1 MDGEDGV
8 ILWVDLTESGG
19 AALLP
24 GVVGAQCSIHHI
36 RDIEQIGSAIR
47 VIKPSLVCFEYDYPD
62 NDGLAALSETKRD
75 YPALPILLITDYHS
89 EALAVWALRA
99 RVWDYIVKPYS
110 IEDVLRTLRLLSKV
124 CQQQSFKPRK
134 VIEPVKDS
142 LSAPSCSRLTG
153 KERAVLGA
161 KAYIE
166 GHLDEKI
173 KQANLAKQCGMS
185 LSHFSR
191 AFRQISGVGFSEFL
205 VRTRVEKALHLLAD
219 PNSQITSICY
229 EVGFRDLSYFGRI
242 FRRHV
247 GMSPSQYQSAQKQ
260 WSRVNRTD
268 QYDRHKLDS
277 ALETNECNAQRK
289 SIEVSRVEMV
299 DPSPQQRAAAAHP
312 FIKSPLRL

>member
-19 AALLP
+19 ATLLS
-24 GVVGAQCSIHHI
+24 GVVDAQCSIHHI

-47 VIKPSLVCFEYDYPD
+47 VIKPSLLCFEYDYPD
-62 NDGLAALSETKRD
+62 NDGLVALSETKRD

-153 KERAVLGA
+153 KARAVLGA

-185 LSHFSR
+185 
-191 AFRQISGVGFSEFL
+191 
-205 VRTRVEKALHLLAD
+205 
-219 PNSQITSICY
+219 
-229 EVGFRDLSYFGRI
+229 
-242 FRRHV
+242 
-247 GMSPSQYQSAQKQ
+247 PSQYQGAQKQ

-277 ALETNECNAQRK
+277 ASDPNECNAQRK
-289 SIEVSRVEMV
+289 SIEVPRVEV
-299 DPSPQQRAAAAHP
+299 
-312 FIKSPLRL
+312 